1 IHQLTSASL
10 LGRYASDKTSKRP
23 NRPHISSDIINV
35 KEQKTKTTDR
45 ANFLAQP
52 AAVSSSIL
60 SEPFQVQRRSVPFV
74 SDRLRFG
81 EAVFRPGVRNPQE
94 QKDRKMTFSF
104 RMPKVALDAVVR
116 EIFGTIQGR
125 NLPKTYRTLPA
136 DCRKGRLRRV
146 FWEPSESPARK

>member
-1 IHQLTSASL
+1 MR
-10 LGRYASDKTSKRP
+10 RYQTSKRP

-94 QKDRKMTFSF
+94 EKDRNMTFSF
-104 RMPKVALDAVVR
+104 GIPKVALNAVVSA
-116 EIFGTIQGR
+116 IYGTIFVDR
-125 NLPKTYRTLPA
+125 SMKTASLIG
-136 DCRKGRLRRV
+136 KGRDSRRLSPV
-146 FWEPSESPARK
+146 FGESNESPTRKSPESDR